1 MHPIYKENN
10 MDKFAIWSYMEAKPG
25 KEQEVE
31 EFLKFA
37 QSEIE
42 QEAGTTTFY
51 TLKIGLNT
59 YGTFNTFPDEATRD
73 AHVNGS
79 VAKTLNAKAKEL
91 FAQFPTIV
99 QTTILG
105 AKAPNR

>member
-1 MHPIYKENN
+1 

-37 QSEIE
+37 QSSIE
-42 QEAGTTTFY
+42 QESGTTTFY
-51 TLKIGLNT
+51 TLKIGSSS
-59 YGTFNTFPDEATRD
+59 YATFNTFTDEVARD
-73 AHVNGS
+73 AHINGS
-79 VAKTLNAKAKEL
+79 VAKAVYSKAEEL
-91 FAQFPTIV
+91 FTHFPTIV

-105 AKAPNR
+105 VKAPNT